1 MITKEHRSM
10 CCEFK
15 GCVEGAVHKSLHKE
29 THKTYITR
37 ARATN
42 TRTHPQG
49 RTHAHTH
56 THANPKASL
65 SFFLSLTSLLRVN
78 QPRIPSFSSFYFIP
92 ASSAPSPPSSFLPPP
107 SPLIAGVGRAWRA
120 GRLESGWWG
129 EGRRRSGGMM
139 GRGGRWRAV

>member
-1 MITKEHRSM
+1 M

-37 ARATN
+37 ARVTN

-56 THANPKASL
+56 TRKPE
-65 SFFLSLTSLLRVN
+65 
-78 QPRIPSFSSFYFIP
+78 SFSLFLLISYF
-92 ASSAPSPPSSFLPPP
+92 PPPCQSTKNSLFLLLLFPPCLLCSVTPFLFSPPP

-129 EGRRRSGGMM
+129 EGRGRSGGMM
-139 GRGGRWRAV
+139 GKGGRWRAV

>member
-1 MITKEHRSM
+1 M

-56 THANPKASL
+56 ANQKASL

-78 QPRIPSFSSFYFIP
+78 QPRIPSFSSFYFLP

-107 SPLIAGVGRAWRA
+107 IPPNRWSGSSMAGGAAGEWVVGRGEREEWRYD
-120 GRLESGWWG
+120 G
-129 EGRRRSGGMM
+129 ERGEVEGGIV
-139 GRGGRWRAV
+139 G